1 MIEKVFAELLRE
13 VWDRRS
19 GVLLEEGLLASDMF
33 KGPVT
38 EESKH

>member
-1 MIEKVFAELLRE
+1 MTEEVVAELLRE
-13 VWDRRS
+13 VWDRRPD
-19 GVLLEEGLLASDMF
+19 VLLKEGLLASDMF